1 MLADVNYISAINGL
15 NLKISRRMKMKLKNV
30 DVSFDVQY
38 IFQVMGFSQLKI

>member
-15 NLKISRRMKMKLKNV
+15 INRRMKMKHKNV
-30 DVSFDVQY
+30 DVSFDIQY